1 MKRLLAA
8 ALLGLALAASLAGS
22 SKAASS
28 KDDWFDDACAEKTEA
43 RWCAPTL
50 RAGGWTLKYRTES
63 PEALAGVFWVIEVWI
78 KGRDALVCEM
88 KGGRSGMRSNGCY
101 SLTEVPAAR

>member
-1 MKRLLAA
+1 MATFH
-8 ALLGLALAASLAGS
+8 AGG

-28 KDDWFDDACAEKTEA
+28 KDDWFNDACPEKTEA

-50 RAGGWTLKYRTES
+50 RDGGWILKYRTES
-63 PEALAGVFWVIEVWI
+63 PKDLEGVFWVIEVWI

-101 SLTEVPAAR
+101 SLTEVPAGR